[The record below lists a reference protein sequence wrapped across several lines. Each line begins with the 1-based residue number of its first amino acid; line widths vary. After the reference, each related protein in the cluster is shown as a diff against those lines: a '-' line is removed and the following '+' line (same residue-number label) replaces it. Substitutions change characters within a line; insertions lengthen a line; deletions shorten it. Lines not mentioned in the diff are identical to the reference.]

1 MTPNHFFRRTL
12 LVAACL
18 LTLSAGVFADPHF
31 TISDKPHFTISDKLL
46 ETFRKTFPDA
56 MQVKWVEQPD
66 SYMVTFKQNDIL
78 TKVNYDKDGNF
89 VSSIRYYS
97 EKNLP
102 VTIICRLEK
111 EYAGKSV
118 FGVTEVATQNGT
130 EYYIKLQDDKNWY
143 TVHSDSSGNL
153 ERIEKFRK
161 A

>member
-1 MTPNHFFRRTL
+1 MTLNPIFRRTL

-18 LTLSAGVFADPHF
+18 LTLSAGAFAEQ
-31 TISDKPHFTISDKLL
+31 HFTISDKLL
-46 ETFRKTFPDA
+46 EAFRKTFPDA
-56 MQVKWVEQPD
+56 MQVKWVEEPN
-66 SYMVTFKQNDIL
+66 SYLVTFKQNDIL

-102 VTIICRLEK
+102 VSIICHLQK
-111 EYAGKSV
+111 EYPGKSV
-118 FGVTEVATQNGT
+118 FGVTEVATEYTT

-143 TVHSDSSGNL
+143 TIHSDASGNL
-153 ERIEKFRK
+153 EKIEKFRK

>member
-1 MTPNHFFRRTL
+1 MTPNRFFRRTL
-12 LVAACL
+12 LVATCL
-18 LTLSAGVFADPHF
+18 LTLSAGVFAEQ
-31 TISDKPHFTISDKLL
+31 HFTISDKLL
-46 ETFRKTFPDA
+46 QAFRKTFPDA
-56 MQVKWVEQPD
+56 MQVKWVESPD

-102 VTIICRLEK
+102 ITVIYRLEK

-118 FGVTEVATQNGT
+118 FGVTEVSTENGT
-130 EYYIKLQDDKNWY
+130 EYFIKLQDEKNWY
-143 TVHSDSSGNL
+143 TVHSD
-153 ERIEKFRK
+153 